1 MTGSKSQRG
10 WKTFAVSTFASAVL
24 ISASMALPSHSAPE
38 QTASAGMAALGA
50 GPGFADLVELVE
62 PSVVTVEVTKLAT
75 SQSSGF
81 NGDPRTEEFFKRF
94 FGPGGQGSQQQQQ
107 RQSQGVGSGFI
118 IDSDGY
124 VVTNNHVISGADS
137 ITVRMNDDRQ
147 YDAEVIGYDEKTDLA
162 LLKIDAEDLVV
173 STLGDSDTTRVG
185 DWVVA
190 IGNPFGLGGTATAGI
205 VSARGRDIRSG
216 PYDDYM
222 QIDAP
227 INRGNSGGPV
237 FNIAGE
243 VVGVNTAIIS
253 PNGGSVG
260 IGFAI
265 PANQVKNIVYELKNN
280 GSVDRGWLG
289 VQLQNIDD
297 DLADGL
303 GLNSEQGA
311 LVADVVA
318 DSPAERAGIGVGDVI
333 LGYENNDVSDAR
345 ELSRLVGGSDNG
357 DRVSM
362 SIWRNDEL
370 IDVDVVLGD
379 AEASI
384 AAAGKEKDFK
394 DLGLTVTPLNDELR
408 QRLNIEPGVTGAVV
422 VNVDPNGKAAE
433 HDLRPGDVLLQ
444 VDHEPISSLKDLE
457 KSLAKA
463 KKKGRNS
470 VPVLVRRG
478 DMQQFATLPVA

>member
-24 ISASMALPSHSAPE
+24 IAGSMALPSHSAPE
-38 QTASAGMAALGA
+38 QIAPTAIAVPGA
-50 GPGFADLVELVE
+50 GPGFADLVEQVE
-62 PSVVTVEVTKLAT
+62 PSVVTIEVIKAAAPQL
-75 SQSSGF
+75 SGF
-81 NGDPRTEEFFKRF
+81 NGDPRAEEFFKRF
-94 FGPGGQGSQQQQQ
+94 FGPGGQSPQQP
-107 RQSQGVGSGFI
+107 RQSHGVGSGFI
-118 IDSDGY
+118 IDSDGFI
-124 VVTNNHVISGADS
+124 VTNNHVVTGADS
-137 ITVRMNDDRQ
+137 VTVRLNDDRQ
-147 YDAEVIGYDEKTDLA
+147 FDAEVVGYDEKTDLA
-162 LLKIDAEDLVV
+162 LLKIDANDLTV
-173 STLGDSDTTRVG
+173 STLGNSDSTRVG

-243 VVGVNTAIIS
+243 VVGVNTAIFS

-265 PANQVKNIVYELKNN
+265 PANQVKSIIDELKNN

-297 DLADGL
+297 DLANGL
-303 GLNSEQGA
+303 GLNSDQGA
-311 LVADVVA
+311 LVADIVA
-318 DSPAERAGIGVGDVI
+318 DSPAERAGIDVGDVI

-345 ELSRLVGGSDNG
+345 ELSRLVGASDSG
-357 DRVSM
+357 DRVSI
-362 SIWRNDEL
+362 SIWRNDQL

-384 AAAGKEKDFK
+384 AVADNEKDLK

-408 QRLNIEPGVTGAVV
+408 QQLNLEPGISGVV
-422 VNVDPNGKAAE
+422 VVKADPSGKAAE
-433 HDLRPGDVLLQ
+433 HGFRQGDVLLQ
-444 VDHEPISSLKDLE
+444 VDREPISTLKDLE

-463 KKKGRNS
+463 KKKGRSS
-470 VPVLVRRG
+470 VPVLVKRG
-478 DMQQFATLPVA
+478 DVQQFATLPVA

>member
-1 MTGSKSQRG
+1 
-10 WKTFAVSTFASAVL
+10 
-24 ISASMALPSHSAPE
+24 
-38 QTASAGMAALGA
+38 
-50 GPGFADLVELVE
+50 
-62 PSVVTVEVTKLAT
+62 
-75 SQSSGF
+75 
-81 NGDPRTEEFFKRF
+81 
-94 FGPGGQGSQQQQQ
+94 
-107 RQSQGVGSGFI
+107 
-118 IDSDGY
+118 
-124 VVTNNHVISGADS
+124 
-137 ITVRMNDDRQ
+137 MNDDRQ

-162 LLKIDAEDLVV
+162 LLKIDADDLTV

-265 PANQVKNIVYELKNN
+265 PANQVKNIVNELKNN

-303 GLNSEQGA
+303 GLNSSQGA
-311 LVADVVA
+311 LVSDVVA
-318 DSPAERAGIGVGDVI
+318 DSPAERAGVGVGDVI
-333 LGYENNDVSDAR
+333 LGYENDDVSDAR
-345 ELSRLVGGSDNG
+345 ALSRLVGGSDSG
-357 DRVSM
+357 DRISM
-362 SIWRNDEL
+362 SIWRNDKR
-370 IDVDVVLGD
+370 IDVQVVLGD

-384 AAAGKEKDFK
+384 AAAGDEKDFK
-394 DLGLTVTPLNDELR
+394 DLGLTVKPLNDELR
-408 QRLNIEPGVTGAVV
+408 QRFNIEPTVSGALVV
-422 VNVDPNGKAAE
+422 DVDPNGKAAE
-433 HDLRPGDVLLQ
+433 HGLRPGDVLLQ
-444 VDHEPISSLKDLE
+444 VDHKPISTLQDLE

-463 KKKGRNS
+463 KQKGRNS
-470 VPVLVRRG
+470 VAVLVKRG
-478 DMQQFATLPVA
+478 DSQQFATLPVA